1 VISEHRRADLP
12 QLSRRDAFARI
23 LVCGRLMKIAIIAA
37 EISPWAKAGGLADV
51 IGALPAAF
59 KDAGAEPVVIVPAH
73 KSILAQVRVQP
84 LGGAMAVGLGGERQE
99 FRVLRA
105 EDSQGV
111 PLLLIDHPA
120 YFNRDGVY
128 GDGGIDYPD
137 NLRRFVFFGRAA
149 ALLAAHQVKPD
160 VIHAHDWHA
169 SVVPITMRADVA
181 LRDLLARTVSVF
193 TIHNL
198 AFQGIFDA
206 ADFPLL
212 GIDRSYLGVEGLEF
226 FGRMNLMK
234 GAIVLADA
242 VSTVS
247 PTYAREI
254 SSDGE
259 LGFGLEGVLRD
270 KGARFT
276 GILNGADYREW
287 DPARDE
293 SIAATYSAVKPIGKR
308 VCTRALREDLEL
320 PPWDDRALVGMV
332 TRMTAQ
338 KGCDLLRDAL
348 AGVMKLGIQLVML
361 SDGDPELEKFFSAA
375 ENLYPDQFRVIL
387 RFDNAM
393 AHRIQAGADAFLMPS
408 RFEPC
413 GLTQMYALRYG
424 TIPVVRATGGLRDTV
439 SEFDPAAGSGTGF
452 VFGDYQPEA
461 LIGALHRMTRVFAT
475 PPAWRRLMANA
486 FAADFPWAASARRY
500 LDWFAALRRER
511 GLV

>member
-1 VISEHRRADLP
+1 
-12 QLSRRDAFARI
+12 
-23 LVCGRLMKIAIIAA
+23 MKIAIIAA

-59 KDAGAEPVVIVPAH
+59 KDAGAEPTVIVPAH
-73 KSILAQVRVQP
+73 KPILDTVHTEQV
-84 LGGAMAVGLGGERQE
+84 GGPMAVGVGSERHQ

-105 EDSQGV
+105 EDSHRV

-120 YFNRDGVY
+120 FFAREGVY
-128 GDGGIDYPD
+128 GEGGKDYLD
-137 NLRRFVFFGRAA
+137 NLRRFIFFGRAA
-149 ALLAAHQVKPD
+149 ALAAAEHVQPE

-169 SVVPITMRADVA
+169 SVAPIVMHADAAMRA
-181 LRDLLARTVSVF
+181 RFARTVSVF

-206 ADFPLL
+206 GNFPLL
-212 GIDRSYLGVEGLEF
+212 GIDRSFFSIEGLEF

-234 GAIVLADA
+234 GAIVLADG

-254 SSDGE
+254 GTDAE
-259 LGFGLEGVLRD
+259 LGFGLEGVLRG
-270 KGARFT
+270 KRGRFV

-287 DPARDE
+287 DPARDQI
-293 SIAATYSAVKPIGKR
+293 IAANYSPAKPIGKR
-308 VCTRALREDLEL
+308 VCTRALREEMRL

-338 KGCDLLRDAL
+338 KGCDLLHDAFPDL
-348 AGVMKLGIQLVML
+348 MKLGFQLVML
-361 SDGDPELEKFFSAA
+361 SDGDPKLEEFFSAA
-375 ENLYPDQFRVIL
+375 QRKYPDRFRVIL
-387 RFDNAM
+387 RFDNEM

-413 GLTQMYALRYG
+413 GLTQMYALHYG
-424 TIPVVRATGGLRDTV
+424 TPPVVRATGGLRDTV
-439 SEFDPAAGSGTGF
+439 SEFDPATGLGNGF
-452 VFGDYQPEA
+452 LFEDYTPQA
-461 LIGALHRMTRVFAT
+461 LVGALERMTRVFAT
-475 PPAWRRLMANA
+475 PPVWRKLMANA

-511 GLV
+511 GLI

>member
-1 VISEHRRADLP
+1 
-12 QLSRRDAFARI
+12 
-23 LVCGRLMKIAIIAA
+23 MKIAIIAA

-51 IGALPAAF
+51 IGALPAAL
-59 KDAGAEPVVIVPAH
+59 KDAGAEPLVIVPAH
-73 KSILAQVRVQP
+73 KSIRDHLRVQAP
-84 LGGAMAVGLGGERQE
+84 GPTMAVVVGAQRHE

-105 EDSQGV
+105 EDSHGV
-111 PLLLIDHPA
+111 PLLLIDCPE
-120 YFNRDGVY
+120 FFDRDGVY
-128 GDGGIDYPD
+128 GEGGKDYPD
-137 NLRRFVFFGRAA
+137 NLRRFIFFGRAA
-149 ALLAAHQVKPD
+149 ALVAAEQVQPD

-169 SVVPITMRADVA
+169 SVAPIVIHADAA
-181 LRDLLARTVSVF
+181 LRDRLARTVSVL

-212 GIDRSYLGVEGLEF
+212 GIDRSYFRIEGLEF

-234 GAIVLADA
+234 GAIVLADG

-259 LGFGLEGVLRD
+259 LGFGLEGVLRA
-270 KGARFT
+270 KGARFR

-287 DPARDE
+287 NPARDE
-293 SIAATYSAVKPIGKR
+293 SIAAKYSAAKPIGKR
-308 VCTRALREDLEL
+308 VCTRALRDDLAL

-361 SDGDPELEKFFSAA
+361 SDGAPELEKFFSAA
-375 ENLYPDQFRVIL
+375 EKQYPDQFRVIL
-387 RFDNAM
+387 RFDIAM

-413 GLTQMYALRYG
+413 GLTQMYAMRYG
-424 TIPVVRATGGLRDTV
+424 SAPVVRATGGLRDTV
-439 SEFDPAAGSGTGF
+439 SEFDPAAGTGNGF
-452 VFGDYQPEA
+452 VFRDYQPQA
-461 LIGALHRMTRVFAT
+461 LIAALRRMTRVFAT
-475 PPAWRRLMANA
+475 PPAWRKLMSNA
-486 FAADFPWAASARRY
+486 FAADFPWDASARRY
-500 LDWFAALRRER
+500 LDWFATLRRER